1 MFLYYIVRTLQTY
14 IRKYMGTKNKKYL
27 DIKGISV
34 SSPFFDCLILSTL
47 FIIMGTRILVYGYNS
62 ELYY

>member
-27 DIKGISV
+27 DIKGFSA
-34 SSPFFDCLILSTL
+34 SYPFFDYLILSTV
-47 FIIMGTRILVYGYNS
+47 FIIMGTRILAYGYNS
-62 ELYY
+62 KLYY